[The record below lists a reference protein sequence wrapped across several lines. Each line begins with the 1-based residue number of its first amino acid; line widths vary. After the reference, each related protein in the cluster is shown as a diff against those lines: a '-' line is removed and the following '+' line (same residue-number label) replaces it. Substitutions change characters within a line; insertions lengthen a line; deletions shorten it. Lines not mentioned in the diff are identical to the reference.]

1 MMMMRE
7 FDEMTK
13 EQIQKCTFIH
23 YVITEI
29 IIIKKLYERNEV
41 NEEKKMNIINE

>member
-1 MMMMRE
+1 MMMRE
-7 FDEMTK
+7 FDEITK

-29 IIIKKLYERNEV
+29 IIIRKLYERNGV